1 MTNSEHSRI
10 AHGLMGK
17 HGASFA
23 GDSAHKR
30 PGCYALHVMAGVV
43 IMDARHVITPGLFAR
58 LAGAPDSSKANTD

>member
-23 GDSAHKR
+23 GGSAHKR
-30 PGCYALHVMAGVV
+30 PGCYALLVMAGAAV
-43 IMDARHVITPGLFAR
+43 MDARHAITQG
-58 LAGAPDSSKANTD
+58 